1 MTQLSPITLVYD
13 QIALCV
19 SDIAR
24 KNNEGQYTTKQD
36 ILEDFN
42 KKLTEIYDKVNS
54 PQSSLSL
61 FVNGEPPSSSTFN
74 SFINT
79 LR

>member
-36 ILEDFN
+36 ILEDLEKIVGN
-42 KKLTEIYDKVNS
+42 
-54 PQSSLSL
+54 
-61 FVNGEPPSSSTFN
+61 
-74 SFINT
+74 
-79 LR
+79 